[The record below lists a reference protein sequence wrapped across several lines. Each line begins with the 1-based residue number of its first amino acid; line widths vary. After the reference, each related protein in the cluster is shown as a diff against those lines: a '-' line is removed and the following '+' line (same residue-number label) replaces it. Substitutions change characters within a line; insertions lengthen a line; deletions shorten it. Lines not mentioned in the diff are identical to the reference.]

1 LGSKLTFYPGD
12 LACRRATVPGVT
24 ILKQLA
30 FSIAFAAVAVAVA
43 EYIAWILEQNGW
55 INP

>member
-1 LGSKLTFYPGD
+1 VTNAPD
-12 LACRRATVPGVT
+12 RRATVPGVT

-30 FSIAFAAVAVAVA
+30 FSIAFAAVVVAVA